1 MELLAAAD
9 HIQEKPLTVALVEA
23 VEPMAQLAEPRVQE
37 PQAKETRVVTRR
49 PLEDQ
54 AAVVQVPLEQTL

>member
-37 PQAKETRVVTRR
+37 PQAKETREATRR
-49 PLEDQ
+49 PPEDQ
-54 AAVVQVPLEQTL
+54 AAVAQVPSGQTP